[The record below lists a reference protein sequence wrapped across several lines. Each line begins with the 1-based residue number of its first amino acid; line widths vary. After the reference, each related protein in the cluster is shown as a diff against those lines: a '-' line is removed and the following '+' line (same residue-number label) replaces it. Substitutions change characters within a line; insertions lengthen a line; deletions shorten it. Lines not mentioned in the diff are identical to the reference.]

1 MFKHHNQNYHEMNI
15 NTTNKKSKNII
26 TKNPTKRTKKRTKN
40 TNRVIV
46 TVGKRKANVMVNQQ
60 LLPQKVMVVVVLMI
74 TAVVIV
80 IATNGWLVRIV
91 SIVLVGSIND
101 DVCAHNNV

>member
-1 MFKHHNQNYHEMNI
+1 
-15 NTTNKKSKNII
+15 
-26 TKNPTKRTKKRTKN
+26 
-40 TNRVIV
+40 
-46 TVGKRKANVMVNQQ
+46 
-60 LLPQKVMVVVVLMI
+60 MVVVVLMI